1 MLNIKTT
8 GIVDG
13 PEETYFEAREV
24 ADPKNGS
31 YRAVIV
37 HPWHRYKGSVDES
50 FEVFVSVGHYN
61 EDGTE
66 QYVEGQCEPVWNIIV
81 DREEFVEG
89 LLASFPELT
98 RKETK

>member
-1 MLNIKTT
+1 MLNIKTM

-13 PEETYFEAREV
+13 PGETYFEARDE

-37 HPWHRYKGSVDES
+37 HPWHRYKDSEDES
-50 FEVFVSVGHYN
+50 FEVFVSVGFYN
-61 EDGTE
+61 KDGTE

-81 DREEFVEG
+81 DRHVFVEG
-89 LLASFPELT
+89 LLRSFPELT
-98 RKETK
+98 RKEA